1 VRIGVLAVQG
11 DYEAHGRMLER
22 LHVKPVWVRRRADLA
37 GVDGVILPGGESTTM
52 LKFLEEEGLESAL
65 SEFAAGGGAILG
77 TCAGTILLARE
88 VRHPEQ
94 HSMGLLDAE
103 VSRNAYGR
111 QIASEVRHELCSL
124 KDAPM
129 EMVFIRAP
137 IIESVGPSVEVLAS
151 CGGKPVLVRQENI
164 LAATFH
170 PELTADTTVH
180 ELFLRM
186 ASSAGREA
194 PGVRQERLERHA
206 RAAAVRGKSGA

>member
-1 VRIGVLAVQG
+1 MSQETKIGVLAVQG
-11 DYEAHGRMLER
+11 DFEAHGRMLER
-22 LHVKPVWVRRRADLA
+22 LHGRPVWLRRPADLA

-52 LKFLEEEGLESAL
+52 LKFLEEEGLESAIG
-65 SEFAAGGGAILG
+65 EFAARGGPIFG

-88 VRHPEQ
+88 VRNPPQ
-94 HSMGLLDAE
+94 RSLGLLDAE

-111 QIASEVRHELCSL
+111 QIASEVRSEVTCL
-124 KDAPM
+124 KDEPM

-151 CGGKPVLVRQENI
+151 LGGKPVLVRQENI

-186 ASSAGREA
+186 AADWRRGRA
-194 PGVRQERLERHA
+194 KASVAVASRKSHA
-206 RAAAVRGKSGA
+206 